1 MPIPTYTPGYPP
13 DGSSLGQTKSTIRNN
28 LDGTFQTLAV
38 DHVNNNGQPGSQP
51 AGYHTVIHQ
60 VSQTNVS
67 TVSGY
72 NQVFSGVPG
81 SLIVNGTTTPSIPST
96 GDSQLYSL
104 SSQGNLSQLTG
115 NNSAQNGYAWIGG
128 ILIQWGRKTLTDSSS
143 QLGTILFNTSNV
155 NFPNNVFNIQLSLIC
170 KSGGTSSSDNT
181 LSVVNGSTSKTSF
194 QYQYNG
200 NGGGSYPAFFWLAI
214 GN

>member
-51 AGYHTVIHQ
+51 AGYHTIIHQ
-60 VSQTNVS
+60 VPQASVS

-72 NQVFSGVPG
+72 NQIFSGIPG
-81 SLIVNGTTTPSIPST
+81 TLIVNGVTTPAIPSN
-96 GDSQLYSL
+96 GDTQLYAL
-104 SSQGNLSQLTG
+104 TGQGGLSQLTG
-115 NNSAQNGYAWIGG
+115 YGATSNGYVWIGG
-128 ILIQWGRKTLTDSSS
+128 LLLQWGTISVSSSGTYTPVSFTPNFPHNCFNVVLTMINNQGSSPSANSLFVRSGSVLKSGFSIVNTSGSSS
-143 QLGTILFNTSNV
+143 QSA
-155 NFPNNVFNIQLSLIC
+155 
-170 KSGGTSSSDNT
+170 
-181 LSVVNGSTSKTSF
+181 
-194 QYQYNG
+194 Y
-200 NGGGSYPAFFWLAI
+200 WMAI